1 MREFE
6 TGSKRDDDSH
16 KPLVNHLD
24 AYVRLRVGYLLR
36 KGATH
41 YDKGNWR
48 KGQPTESAIES
59 LNRHLA
65 YYEIGDQSE
74 DHLAAMIFNI
84 QLIMKNEE
92 AAGVDV
98 AKYFSIQ

>member
-6 TGSKRDDDSH
+6 TGSKRDDDAH

-24 AYVRLRVGYLLR
+24 AYVRLRYGYLLR
-36 KGATH
+36 DGANH
-41 YDKGNWR
+41 YGKNNWR
-48 KGQPTESAIES
+48 KGQPTEAAIES

-98 AKYFSIQ
+98 AKYFTIQ